1 MYRNVHAR
9 EARAQQ
15 SPIAKGNLWIRV
27 NLVRRSA
34 YAQKTVRTD
43 AEGRGAKLSR
53 VGKGIPDAYLAFG
66 FGAK

>member
-1 MYRNVHAR
+1 M
-9 EARAQQ
+9 
-15 SPIAKGNLWIRV
+15 

>member
-1 MYRNVHAR
+1 M
-9 EARAQQ
+9 
-15 SPIAKGNLWIRV
+15 

-53 VGKGIPDAYLAFG
+53 VGKGIPNAYLAFG
-66 FGAK
+66 FGAKLNILGATSRVARVKNID